1 MPAFSVRSAAVIMYQ
16 TYRRYYAKT
25 FNIMT
30 VTKITDNV
38 MAKIIKLPIFI
49 QIYIIFLKNFFQTR
63 PFLKIGPGGGK
74 TRGLHE
80 KSGSRTGT
88 IAKNKTR
95 FLIFLERKAHTK
107 NKTYK
112 VPGPPPPGV

>member
-1 MPAFSVRSAAVIMYQ
+1 MYQ

-38 MAKIIKLPIFI
+38 IAKIIKLPIFI
-49 QIYIIFLKNFFQTR
+49 QIYISFLKKIFQTR

-95 FLIFLERKAHTK
+95 FLIFWKERRTRKTK
-107 NKTYK
+107 PIRP
-112 VPGPPPPGV
+112 PGPRPPGV

>member
-1 MPAFSVRSAAVIMYQ
+1 MYQ

-38 MAKIIKLPIFI
+38 IAKIIKLPIFI
-49 QIYIIFLKNFFQTR
+49 QIYIIFLKKFFQTR

-74 TRGLHE
+74 IGGRVCMQGESAEGHFF
-80 KSGSRTGT
+80 S
-88 IAKNKTR
+88 
-95 FLIFLERKAHTK
+95 
-107 NKTYK
+107 
-112 VPGPPPPGV
+112 